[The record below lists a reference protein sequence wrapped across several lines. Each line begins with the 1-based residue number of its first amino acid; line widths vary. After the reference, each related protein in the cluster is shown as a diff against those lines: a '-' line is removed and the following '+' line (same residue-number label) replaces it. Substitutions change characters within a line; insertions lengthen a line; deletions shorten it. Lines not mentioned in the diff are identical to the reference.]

1 MAPDQLR
8 RTAELAGIDP
18 EAASAETVWV
28 GAGAFAHGD
37 RLVG

>member
-8 RTAELAGIDP
+8 RAAELAGIDP